1 MGEGM
6 SGSSSKSE
14 TGDVLASIRRVIAEE
29 VSDNEMA
36 RAPTTNPSG
45 GERLVL
51 GPALRVPTSDDEYD
65 IKDSLVMAEP
75 RSTGRRY
82 DRIKRSSQTAE
93 LAIDQEQ
100 DNYNSGSGGAWEE
113 EKISAVGPWSEVAP
127 AKDRE
132 DGTAEA
138 PITELTLQEETVL
151 DDNLSSGSALG
162 QQSPDNFGSG
172 GLLGQAGAEMTGGGV
187 TDQEKTNLPVS
198 PVVSG
203 LQTDRQLPTS
213 TAAVS
218 KAHVPEARSVAAPK
232 AQLRAP
238 EPAEPRKDPSKL
250 EAKIT
255 ALETLVARSKGQWE
269 PDRTGKDGNAA
280 HPDVPMTWEPS
291 EEEQAID
298 PRGPARNP
306 PPPPV
311 LGQNGDMD
319 EAKFRQFV
327 VDIVR
332 EEIKGQLDIR
342 MNRLVR
348 NIVGREIK
356 RAIDKDGPP

>member
-29 VSDNEMA
+29 VRDNPMA
-36 RAPTTNPSG
+36 RAPTTNSSG

-51 GPALRVPTSDDEYD
+51 GPALRVPASDDGDETEA
-65 IKDSLVMAEP
+65 SPVVAEP

-93 LAIDQEQ
+93 SAFHQEQ
-100 DNYNSGSGGAWEE
+100 DNYRSGPGEAWEE
-113 EKISAVGPWSEVAP
+113 EKTSAVGPCSEGSPAP
-127 AKDRE
+127 DRE
-132 DGTAEA
+132 DDTAET
-138 PITELTLQEETVL
+138 PITEQRAQEETTL
-151 DDNLSSGSALG
+151 NDNLSSGSAPDR
-162 QQSPDNFGSG
+162 QSPDDFGSG
-172 GLLGQAGAEMTGGGV
+172 GPLGQAGAEMTNGGAK
-187 TDQEKTNLPVS
+187 DQQQTILPES
-198 PVVSG
+198 PVVLG
-203 LQTDRQLPTS
+203 LQTERQPPAS
-213 TAAVS
+213 RAAVP
-218 KAHVPEARSVAAPK
+218 KTHVPEARSAAAPK
-232 AQLRAP
+232 AQSRAP
-238 EPAEPRKDPSKL
+238 KLAALRKDPSEL
-250 EAKIT
+250 EAKIA

-269 PDRTGKDGNAA
+269 PDRTGQDGNAA
-280 HPDVPMTWEPS
+280 HPDAPMTWEPS
-291 EEEQAID
+291 EEVQAID
-298 PRGPARNP
+298 PRGPARG

-311 LGQNGDMD
+311 SRQNGDVD

-348 NIVGREIK
+348 NIVSREIK
-356 RAIDKDGPP
+356 RALDKDGAP